1 MKKVI
6 IAVALSI
13 LSFTS
18 FAQKD
23 SVKVKDTLYYIV
35 GKMENFQLIYGAL
48 KSPGDV
54 TPNQINALLVW
65 IDKNLAILP
74 QQNVKPKK

>member
-6 IAVALSI
+6 IAVALLI
-13 LSFTS
+13 LSFAS

-23 SVKVKDTLYYIV
+23 SNKVNQQKDTLYYIV
-35 GKMENFQLIYGAL
+35 GKMENFQLLYSAL

-54 TPNQINALLVW
+54 TPNQVSALLVW

-74 QQNVKPKK
+74 NNKK